1 MRSSSTG
8 RGGRPGRRPLVGKPA
23 KDMVEPGRGLLAQR
37 PHQPARLR
45 RPHAGQLARRTL
57 ISAVP
62 TDPAAAARA
71 SPFAGTSTSRL
82 TAQPSR
88 RHTHPPGP
96 ATPMVGGTA
105 LSGPSVGR
113 RVIALVGAAG
123 QAQDDGRP
131 GSRVESGGGASL
143 STGPASPARPSAAA
157 AAAEGPAAAARTG
170 PGARCLG
177 DASSGPTSATGDKVM
192 ARPQWTPL
200 GTRRAPTRRP
210 GPPARPHRPARSG
223 PPAVWWRV
231 SAGRGSGVRG

>member
-1 MRSSSTG
+1 VRRMRSSSTG

-57 ISAVP
+57 ISTTP

-96 ATPMVGGTA
+96 ATSMVGGTA
-105 LSGPSVGR
+105 LSGLSVGR

-131 GSRVESGGGASL
+131 GSRVESGGAGSAS
-143 STGPASPARPSAAA
+143 AS
-157 AAAEGPAAAARTG
+157 

-200 GTRRAPTRRP
+200 GTRRAPTRRS
-210 GPPARPHRPARSG
+210 GPPARPIARPRRPARSG
-223 PPAVWWRV
+223 PPAVWWRI
-231 SAGRGSGVRG
+231 SAGPESGVRG